1 VTCGSDNDDEGVAAM
16 EPIRFDGR
24 VAIVTGAGRG
34 IGRAHALLL
43 AARGARVV
51 VNDLGGAASGDG
63 SDPGPAE
70 RVAAEIR
77 AAGGDA
83 VADGSDIASGDGAA
97 QLVRRAL
104 DAYGRI
110 DVLVNNAG
118 IWVPDEFPGVDV
130 SAMRR
135 YFDVHVGGSFNV
147 TRECWPHMVRS
158 GYGRIVMTTS
168 HGILGSPALIAY
180 GTAKGGVFALAR
192 ALAVTGQGLGITVNS
207 VAPVAVTR
215 LAGGGDDDG
224 GSGEGLLE
232 GSLPAL
238 VSPLVMLLCHESCP
252 VSGETFLSGGRRHA
266 RLFVAE
272 TEGYVHPDPDLT
284 PEAVA
289 EHWGQIMDASDHYIP
304 ADTGMW
310 LQGYAEWIAAIPV
323 ASPA

>member
-1 VTCGSDNDDEGVAAM
+1 MAM

-24 VAIVTGAGRG
+24 TAIVTGAGRG

-43 AARGARVV
+43 AERGARVV
-51 VNDLGGAASGDG
+51 VNDLGSANSGDG

-70 RVAAEIR
+70 RVAATIR

-83 VADGSDIASGDGAA
+83 VADASDIASAEGAA
-97 QLVRRAL
+97 RLVSRAL
-104 DAYGRI
+104 GAYGGV

-118 IWVPDEFPGVDV
+118 IFTPGTFP
-130 SAMRR
+130 ALTLAELRH
-135 YFDVHVGGSFNV
+135 YFDVHVGGTFNV
-147 TRECWPHMVRS
+147 TRECWPHMAEA

-192 ALAVTGQGLGITVNS
+192 ALAVTGQDLGITVNS
-207 VAPVAVTR
+207 IAPIAATR
-215 LAGGGDDDG
+215 LAGGNDDG
-224 GSGEGLLE
+224 TSGEGVLD
-232 GSLPAL
+232 GSAPTL

-272 TEGYVHPDPDLT
+272 TEGYVHPDEDLT

-289 EHWGQIMDASDHYIP
+289 EHWGQIMDPSDHYIP
-304 ADTGMW
+304 ADTGIW
-310 LQGYAEWIAAIPV
+310 LQGYAEWMAAIPV

>member
-1 VTCGSDNDDEGVAAM
+1 MNCDFDCKMLKGWPM

-34 IGRAHALLL
+34 IGKAHALLL
-43 AARGARVV
+43 AERGARVV
-51 VNDLGGAASGDG
+51 VNDLGSASSGDG
-63 SDPGPAE
+63 SDSGPAE
-70 RVAAEIR
+70 QVAAAIR

-83 VADGSDIASGDGAA
+83 VSDASDIASAEGAA

-104 DAYGRI
+104 DAYGRV

-118 IWVPDEFPGVDV
+118 IFVPGEFPTLEV
-130 SAMRR
+130 SELRR

-168 HGILGSPALIAY
+168 HGILGSAPLIAY

-207 VAPVAVTR
+207 IAPVAATR
-215 LAGGGDDDG
+215 LAGSEDDG
-224 GSGEGLLE
+224 ASGEGILD
-232 GSLPAL
+232 GSTPAL
-238 VSPLVMLLCHESCP
+238 VSPLVALLCHESCP

-266 RLFVAE
+266 RVFVAE
-272 TEGYVHPDPDLT
+272 TEGYVHPDTDIT
-284 PEAVA
+284 PEVVA
-289 EHWGQIMDASDHYIP
+289 GHWAQIMDESDHYVP
-304 ADTGMW
+304 ADTGTWMKEN
-310 LQGYAEWIAAIPV
+310 AARIAAVPIV
-323 ASPA
+323 SPA

>member
-1 VTCGSDNDDEGVAAM
+1 M

-24 VAIVTGAGRG
+24 TAIVTGAGRG

-43 AARGARVV
+43 AERGASVV
-51 VNDLGGAASGDG
+51 VNDLGSAASGDG

-83 VADGSDIASGDGAA
+83 VADGSDVSSVEGAA
-97 QLVRRAL
+97 RLVRRAL
-104 DAYGRI
+104 GAYGRI

-118 IWVPDEFPGVDV
+118 IWVPDQFPDVDA
-130 SAMRR
+130 STMRR

-147 TRECWPHMVRS
+147 TRECWPHMARA

-180 GTAKGGVFALAR
+180 GTAKGGVFALSR
-192 ALAVTGQGLGITVNS
+192 ALAVTGQDLGITVNS
-207 VAPVAVTR
+207 VAPVAMTR
-215 LAGGGDDDG
+215 LAGGDDDG
-224 GSGEGLLE
+224 GPGEGLLQ
-232 GSLPAL
+232 GSLPEL
-238 VSPLVMLLCHESCP
+238 VSPLVMVLCHESCP

-272 TEGYVHPDPDLT
+272 TEGYVHSDPDLT

-289 EHWGQIMDASDHYIP
+289 GHWGQIMDPTDHYIP

-310 LQGYAEWIAAIPV
+310 LQGYAEWIAAAQV
-323 ASPA
+323 AAPA

>member
-1 VTCGSDNDDEGVAAM
+1 M

-24 VAIVTGAGRG
+24 TAIVTGAGRG

-43 AARGARVV
+43 AERGARVV
-51 VNDLGGAASGDG
+51 VNDLGSAASGDG

-70 RVAAEIR
+70 RVAATIR

-83 VADGSDIASGDGAA
+83 VADASDIASAEGAA
-97 QLVRRAL
+97 HLVRRAL
-104 DAYGRI
+104 GTYGGVDI
-110 DVLVNNAG
+110 LVNNAG
-118 IWVPDEFPGVDV
+118 IFTPGTFP
-130 SAMRR
+130 AIELPELRR
-135 YFDVHVGGSFNV
+135 YFDVHVGGTFNV
-147 TRECWPHMVRS
+147 TRECWPHMARA

-192 ALAVTGQGLGITVNS
+192 ALAVTGQDLGITVNS

-215 LAGGGDDDG
+215 LAGGDDDG
-224 GSGEGLLE
+224 GSGEGLLQ
-232 GSLPAL
+232 GSLPEL

-289 EHWGQIMDASDHYIP
+289 GHWGQIMDPTDHYIP
-304 ADTGMW
+304 ADTGRW
-310 LQGYAEWIAAIPV
+310 LQGYAEWIAASQV

>member
-1 VTCGSDNDDEGVAAM
+1 M

-24 VAIVTGAGRG
+24 TAIVTGAGRG

-43 AARGARVV
+43 AERGARLV
-51 VNDLGGAASGDG
+51 VNDLGSANSGDG

-70 RVAAEIR
+70 RVAATIR

-83 VADGSDIASGDGAA
+83 VADASDIASAEGAA
-97 QLVRRAL
+97 RLVGRAL
-104 DAYGRI
+104 DAYGGV

-118 IWVPDEFPGVDV
+118 IFTPGEFP
-130 SAMRR
+130 ALTLPQLRR

-147 TRECWPHMVRS
+147 TRECWPHMARS
-158 GYGRIVMTTS
+158 GYGRIIMTTS
-168 HGILGSPALIAY
+168 HGILGSAPLIAY
-180 GTAKGGVFALAR
+180 GTAKGSVFALAR

-207 VAPVAVTR
+207 VAPIAATR
-215 LAGGGDDDG
+215 LAGGNDDG
-224 GSGEGLLE
+224 TSGEGVLD
-232 GSLPAL
+232 GSTPAL

-289 EHWGQIMDASDHYIP
+289 EHWGQIMDTSDHYVP
-304 ADTGMW
+304 ADTDTWMKAN
-310 LQGYAEWIAAIPV
+310 AERIAAAPV
-323 ASPA
+323 VSAG

>member
-1 VTCGSDNDDEGVAAM
+1 MTMTKGWRPM
-16 EPIRFDGR
+16 ESIRFDGR

-43 AARGARVV
+43 AERGARVV
-51 VNDLGGAASGDG
+51 VNDLGSATSGDG
-63 SDPGPAE
+63 SDPGPAA

-77 AAGGDA
+77 AAGGEA
-83 VADGSDIASGDGAA
+83 VADASDVASGEGAA

-104 DAYGRI
+104 DAYGRV

-118 IWVPDEFPGVDV
+118 ILVPDEFPGVDLPT
-130 SAMRR
+130 MRR

-180 GTAKGGVFALAR
+180 GTANGGVFALAR
-192 ALAVTGQGLGITVNS
+192 VLAVTGQGVGITVNS
-207 VAPVAVTR
+207 VAPVAATR
-215 LAGGGDDDG
+215 MAGGDDDG
-224 GSGEGLLE
+224 ASGEGLLE

-266 RLFVAE
+266 RLFVGE
-272 TEGYVHPDPDLT
+272 TEGYVHPDANLT

-289 EHWGQIMDASDHYIP
+289 EHWRQIMDPSDHYIP

-310 LQGYAEWIAAIPV
+310 LQGYTEWTAATLV

>member
-1 VTCGSDNDDEGVAAM
+1 M

-43 AARGARVV
+43 AERGARVV
-51 VNDLGGAASGDG
+51 VNDLGSAASGDG

-83 VADGSDIASGDGAA
+83 VADGSDVASAEGAA
-97 QLVRRAL
+97 RLVRRAL

-110 DVLVNNAG
+110 DILVNNAG
-118 IWVPDEFPGVDV
+118 IWVPDEFPDVDV
-130 SAMRR
+130 PTMRR

-147 TRECWPHMVRS
+147 TRECWPHMARA

-192 ALAVTGQGLGITVNS
+192 ALAVTGQDLGITVNS

-215 LAGGGDDDG
+215 LAGGDDDG
-224 GSGEGLLE
+224 GSGEGLLQ
-232 GSLPAL
+232 GSLPEL

-289 EHWGQIMDASDHYIP
+289 GHWGQIMDPTDHYIP
-304 ADTGMW
+304 ADTGRW
-310 LQGYAEWIAAIPV
+310 LQGYAEWIAASQV

>member
-1 VTCGSDNDDEGVAAM
+1 M

-43 AARGARVV
+43 AERGARVV

-77 AAGGDA
+77 AAGGEA
-83 VADGSDIASGDGAA
+83 VADGSDIASVEGAA

-130 SAMRR
+130 STMRR

-147 TRECWPHMVRS
+147 TRECWPHMARS

-180 GTAKGGVFALAR
+180 GTAKGSVFALAR

-207 VAPVAVTR
+207 VAPVAATR
-215 LAGGGDDDG
+215 LAGGDDDG
-224 GSGEGLLE
+224 TSGEGVLD
-232 GSLPAL
+232 GSTPAL

-272 TEGYVHPDPDLT
+272 TEGYVHPDADVT
-284 PEAVA
+284 PEVVA
-289 EHWGQIMDASDHYIP
+289 EHWGQIMDASDHYVP
-304 ADTGMW
+304 ADTDAWMKAN
-310 LQGYAEWIAAIPV
+310 AERIAATAIV
-323 ASPA
+323 SPG

>member
-1 VTCGSDNDDEGVAAM
+1 M
-16 EPIRFDGR
+16 EPIRFDER

-43 AARGARVV
+43 AERGARVV
-51 VNDLGGAASGDG
+51 VNDLGGAPSGDG
-63 SDPGPAE
+63 SDPGPAG

-77 AAGGDA
+77 AAGGKA
-83 VADGSDIASGDGAA
+83 VADTSDVASGEGAA
-97 QLVRRAL
+97 QLVGRAL
-104 DAYGRI
+104 DAYGRVDI
-110 DVLVNNAG
+110 LVNNAG
-118 IWVPDEFPGVDV
+118 IWVPDEFPNVDV
-130 SAMRR
+130 STMRR

-192 ALAVTGQGLGITVNS
+192 ALAVTGQDLGITVNS

-224 GSGEGLLE
+224 GSGSGSGSGDGLLA

-272 TEGYVHPDPDLT
+272 TEGYMHRDEDLT

-289 EHWGQIMDASDHYIP
+289 EHWSQIMDPADHYIP
-304 ADTGMW
+304 ADTGVWM
-310 LQGYAEWIAAIPV
+310 QGYAEWIAATPV
-323 ASPA
+323 ASPAWT

>member
-1 VTCGSDNDDEGVAAM
+1 M

-43 AARGARVV
+43 AERGARVV
-51 VNDLGGAASGDG
+51 VNDLGSATSGDG

-70 RVAAEIR
+70 RVAAAIR
-77 AAGGDA
+77 AAGGEA
-83 VADGSDIASGDGAA
+83 VADASDIASAEGAA

-104 DAYGRI
+104 DAYGRV

-118 IWVPDEFPGVDV
+118 IFTPGEFP
-130 SAMRR
+130 AIELPELRR
-135 YFDVHVGGSFNV
+135 YFDVHVGGTFNV
-147 TRECWPHMVRS
+147 TRECWPHMARS

-192 ALAVTGQGLGITVNS
+192 ALAVTGRGLGITVNS
-207 VAPVAVTR
+207 VAPVAATR
-215 LAGGGDDDG
+215 LAGGDDDG
-224 GSGEGLLE
+224 TSGEGVLD
-232 GSLPAL
+232 GSPPAL

-272 TEGYVHPDPDLT
+272 TEGYIHPDANVT
-284 PEAVA
+284 PEVVA
-289 EHWGQIMDASDHYIP
+289 GHWGQIMDASDHYVP
-304 ADTGMW
+304 ADTDTWMKAN
-310 LQGYAEWIAAIPV
+310 AERIAATAIV
-323 ASPA
+323 SPG

>member
-1 VTCGSDNDDEGVAAM
+1 M

-43 AARGARVV
+43 AERGARVV
-51 VNDLGGAASGDG
+51 VNDLGSAASGDG

-70 RVAAEIR
+70 RVAAQIR

-83 VADGSDIASGDGAA
+83 VADVSDVASAEGAA
-97 QLVRRAL
+97 ELVRLAL
-104 DAYGRI
+104 GAYGRI
-110 DVLVNNAG
+110 DILVNNAG
-118 IWVPDEFPGVDV
+118 IYVPDAFPAVDV
-130 SAMRR
+130 LTMRR

-147 TRECWPHMVRS
+147 TRECWPHMARA

-168 HGILGSPALIAY
+168 HGILGSSGLIAY
-180 GTAKGGVFALAR
+180 GTAKGGVYALAR
-192 ALAVTGQGLGITVNS
+192 ALAVAGQDLGITVNS

-215 LAGGGDDDG
+215 LAGGGDDG
-224 GSGEGLLE
+224 GTGEGLLQ
-232 GSLPAL
+232 GSLPEL

-252 VSGETFLSGGRRHA
+252 VSGEAFLSGGRRHA

-289 EHWGQIMDASDHYIP
+289 AHWGQIMDPTDHYIP

-310 LQGYAEWIAAIPV
+310 LQGYAEWIAAAQV
-323 ASPA
+323 AWSA